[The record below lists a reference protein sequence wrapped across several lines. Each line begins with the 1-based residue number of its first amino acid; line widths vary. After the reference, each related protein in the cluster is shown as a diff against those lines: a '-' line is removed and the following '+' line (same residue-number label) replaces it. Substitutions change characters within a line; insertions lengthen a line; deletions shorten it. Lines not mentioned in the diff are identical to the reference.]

1 MDTVKIDDV
10 LRLQDF
16 GLERLDEDQAILRFA
31 QRAEAR
37 IARWLDFAKGA
48 LLMLMVADDPV
59 MRHDLLPRHS
69 HDLFQRVSQNRV
81 TGVASP
87 LVRTP
92 ARWDRILAC
101 IGTTGIPVSKR
112 RKEERPA
119 KAPGDLRVLIAQGLR
134 SEASP
139 KKWGV

>member
-48 LLMLMVADDPV
+48 LLMLMVGRFGGFREDEFDGLCQAFG
-59 MRHDLLPRHS
+59 LKALA
-69 HDLFQRVSQNRV
+69 QN
-81 TGVASP
+81 P
-87 LVRTP
+87 QP
-92 ARWDRILAC
+92 
-101 IGTTGIPVSKR
+101 
-112 RKEERPA
+112 
-119 KAPGDLRVLIAQGLR
+119 LRV
-134 SEASP
+134 
-139 KKWGV
+139 